1 MTSGL
6 KSLGWF
12 FRLCNAISEC
22 GLARTG
28 DVFGLFLLA
37 ILLLL
42 SIERSCLELGRDSAD
57 RAEPRDILGRE
68 DPLDL
73 VKRFGPVCTGGRTRS
88 ILDTCGKY
96 GTLKTRLSSKP

>member
-1 MTSGL
+1 M
-6 KSLGWF
+6 
-12 FRLCNAISEC
+12 
-22 GLARTG
+22 
-28 DVFGLFLLA
+28 FGLFLLA
-37 ILLLL
+37 MLLLL
-42 SIERSCLELGRDSAD
+42 SIERSCLELGRDSDD